1 LTNTQRQLE
10 LDLASASSNAM
21 DIVVA
26 FTDIRYLDQ
35 MRNAGTTLS
44 TSNGTTDVIIVA
56 APSSGVLRIIDTISV
71 CNNMNTDTETVRIY
85 YDENGTE
92 YDLIQVDL
100 AGGDQLYYEDG

>member
-1 LTNTQRQLE
+1 
-10 LDLASASSNAM
+10 M

-56 APSSGVLRIIDTISV
+56 APSSGILRIIDTISV
-71 CNNMNTDTETVRIY
+71 CNNLNTATETVRIY